1 MGYDFVGKR
10 INEVEVPSDEENES
24 NNDEYS
30 EDESDMEK
38 KGQFANRTLQ
48 GRAEEIYDSLQSF
61 FNESTL
67 QQENWNLLAHD
78 PSSYANM
85 ARKTKDQDAR
95 KSLENEQLGDSV
107 DTNEAFDESN
117 TRVQHYDEMDRL

>member
-10 INEVEVPSDEENES
+10 IIEVEVPSDEENES
-24 NNDEYS
+24 NNDEDS
-30 EDESDMEK
+30 DDESDVKK

-61 FNESTL
+61 FNESTIE
-67 QQENWNLLAHD
+67 QENWNLLAHD

>member
-1 MGYDFVGKR
+1 MG
-10 INEVEVPSDEENES
+10 SES
-24 NNDEYS
+24 NNDEDS
-30 EDESDMEK
+30 EGESDVKK
-38 KGQFANRTLQ
+38 KGQFANSTLQ

-85 ARKTKDQDAR
+85 ARKTKDRDAR